1 MHDEDEY
8 DRRTV
13 AGRMKAAPPAAV
25 RPNAPQT
32 RGITFAPREPDA
44 DTDDAGS
51 RTAETTFG
59 GGGSGLVAQP
69 YGNSS
74 NSTITTAPLLNV
86 VIDVPNRNS
95 DRFVE
100 VALNQASGNTGVIIR
115 KADAIELVAEEPTD
129 TPNDEPK
136 HTPHS
141 ASNTQ
146 DKVLKET
153 T

>member
-1 MHDEDEY
+1 MHGLPFL
-8 DRRTV
+8 
-13 AGRMKAAPPAAV
+13 GRVQQV
-25 RPNAPQT
+25 RPRQEEEAP
-32 RGITFAPREPDA
+32 APLPV
-44 DTDDAGS
+44 DTPEILPALLRLHPARPIALPRS